1 MTCYELVKPLPGKLI
16 HGFKAFH
23 ADMSCRP
30 TPQKVSRYRVGVTY
44 TTDAPVVLCRR
55 GFHFCRNILRVYIYY
70 ARNFDTRI
78 CEVEASGPCLQSF
91 DETKCVTGS
100 LRIIRELSPEEILE
114 ELHNAH
120 PYYLRCNTES
130 ELLASISIYKMN
142 SSTYRLWPTRGTGH
156 YPTKK
161 ELVYLDNRVAE
172 WEAAFEK
179 YKQQG
184 DKT

>member
-1 MTCYELVKPLPGKLI
+1 MTCYEPVKPLPGKLI
-16 HGFKAFH
+16 RGFKAFH

-30 TPQKVSRYRVGVTY
+30 TLQKVSRYRVGVTY
-44 TTDAPVVLCRR
+44 TTLASLRLCRQ
-55 GFHFCRNILRVYIYY
+55 GFHFCKNILHVYLYY

-100 LRIIRELSPEEILE
+100 LSIVRELSPEEILE
-114 ELHNAH
+114 EMHGGPSYH
-120 PYYLRCNTES
+120 TLRNTES
-130 ELLASISIYKMN
+130 ELLASISIYKMSRSN
-142 SSTYRLWPTRGTGH
+142 YRLWSTRGTGH

-161 ELVYLDNRVAE
+161 ELVYLDNRAAE
-172 WEAAFEK
+172 WEVAFEK